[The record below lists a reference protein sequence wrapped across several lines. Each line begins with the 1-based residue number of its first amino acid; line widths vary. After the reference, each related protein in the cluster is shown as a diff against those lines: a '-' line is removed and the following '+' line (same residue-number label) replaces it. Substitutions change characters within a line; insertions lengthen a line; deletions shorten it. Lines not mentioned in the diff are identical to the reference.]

1 MWPWNHTAKSRSNS
15 PGLQRDFSP
24 QRCIL
29 AVSVPK
35 SSHPLGTPEC
45 DLNWKQIFGDII
57 SQGHARLGVAPN
69 ILCLVSYMKRKTE
82 THRGGGRVMRE
93 TGVNA

>member
-1 MWPWNHTAKSRSNS
+1 MTLIGNR
-15 PGLQRDFSP
+15 
-24 QRCIL
+24 
-29 AVSVPK
+29 
-35 SSHPLGTPEC
+35 
-45 DLNWKQIFGDII
+45 IFGDII

-69 ILCLVSYMKRKTE
+69 ILCLVSLYEEKTE